1 MVGPC
6 PCSGRCFPLFAVPVT
21 IPISDQ
27 VLLNIM
33 EDAQSLFA
41 EGVSLYGK
49 GDYRR
54 AIAAFDKALAL
65 DPTLTEAWNN
75 RGLAQIQAGDYPGAL
90 QSINRALALDP
101 GHVNAKKAKNMVQAL
116 IGDAGG
122 APVPAAGGGAPASPV
137 EPAPGKT
144 RPWIVIIA
152 VAMIALA
159 GLAGLVAI
167 SHSTGSGG
175 ILPFA
180 TPTPVPTTIPTPT
193 PTPTPLPTTIP
204 VPTPTPSRIPQTGV
218 WVEVS
223 YDQLFSGSVGTP
235 GNLQQLAGSLQV
247 HPNTGDQF
255 YQISRTNNGYITAS
269 VNKNDGSGDNLTVNI
284 YSDGTLVQTASTTQ
298 PYGSLYVT
306 AIIPTATPTL
316 VSGNGTANATA
327 SAPAAT
333 GP

>member
-1 MVGPC
+1 M
-6 PCSGRCFPLFAVPVT
+6 
-21 IPISDQ
+21 D
-27 VLLNIM
+27 
-33 EDAQSLFA
+33 DAQSLFA
-41 EGVSLYGK
+41 EGVALYGK

-65 DPTLTEAWNN
+65 DATLTEAWNN
-75 RGLAQIQAGDYPGAL
+75 RGLAQIQTGDYPGAL
-90 QSINRALALDP
+90 QSINHALALDP
-101 GHVNAKKAKNMVQAL
+101 GHVNAKKAKMMVQSL
-116 IGDAGG
+116 LSDSGG
-122 APVPAAGGGAPASPV
+122 APLPGAAAGTFASPGD
-137 EPAPGKT
+137 PAPGKT
-144 RPWIVIIA
+144 RPWIVIVA
-152 VAMIALA
+152 VAMIVLA
-159 GLAGLVAI
+159 ALAGLVAM
-167 SHSTGSGG
+167 SHSSGSGG

-180 TPTPVPTTIPTPT
+180 TPTTIPTTIPTPT

-298 PYGSLYVT
+298 PYGALYVT

-316 VSGNGTANATA
+316 LSGNSTA
-327 SAPAAT
+327 STTLPSDT
-333 GP
+333 GPANITVSP

>member
-1 MVGPC
+1 M
-6 PCSGRCFPLFAVPVT
+6 
-21 IPISDQ
+21 D
-27 VLLNIM
+27 
-33 EDAQSLFA
+33 DAQSLFA
-41 EGVSLYGK
+41 EGVALYGK

-75 RGLAQIQAGDYPGAL
+75 RGLAQIQAEDYPGAL
-90 QSINRALALDP
+90 QSINHALSLDP
-101 GHVNAKKAKNMVQAL
+101 GHANAKKAKKMVQAL

-122 APVPAAGGGAPASPV
+122 APVPAAGAGAPASLGDQ
-137 EPAPGKT
+137 AMGKT
-144 RPWIVIIA
+144 RPWIVIVA
-152 VAMIALA
+152 VAMIVLA
-159 GLAGLVAI
+159 GLAGLVAM
-167 SHSTGSGG
+167 SHSPGSGG

-180 TPTPVPTTIPTPT
+180 TPTPV
-193 PTPTPLPTTIP
+193 PTTIP

-255 YQISRTNNGYITAS
+255 YQIPRTNSGYITAS
-269 VNKNDGSGDNLTVNI
+269 VNKNDGSGDNLTVGI

-298 PYGSLYVT
+298 PYGALYVT
-306 AIIPTATPTL
+306 AIIPTVTPTL
-316 VSGNGTANATA
+316 LSGNSTANATA
-327 SAPAAT
+327 SA
-333 GP
+333 